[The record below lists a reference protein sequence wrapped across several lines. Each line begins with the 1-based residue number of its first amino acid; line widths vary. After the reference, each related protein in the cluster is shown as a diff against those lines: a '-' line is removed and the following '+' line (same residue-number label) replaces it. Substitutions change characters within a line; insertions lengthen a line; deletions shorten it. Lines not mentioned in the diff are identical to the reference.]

1 MYALTGDVLDVDQK
15 LGNEMADVIA
25 QVIRLA
31 EYYNIDLEK
40 AFIEAREDENN
51 YIKTRGVL
59 KVQVKSS
66 NTFFDLL

>member
-15 LGNEMADVIA
+15 LGNEMANVIA

-51 YIKTRGVL
+51 YIKTRGV
-59 KVQVKSS
+59 
-66 NTFFDLL
+66 